1 MGVEIITAK
10 GLSNKQFVEKYA
22 KPGCI
27 GLVGADNPID
37 NSIKKAQKFITADG
51 KNSLWSHAFIFS
63 GIRADG
69 EWWIIESDLEFHF
82 KQTRLGVQENR
93 AEKYYDIKAVPN
105 FAILDFDLDAKS
117 QNKVIAEGLN
127 LIVAK
132 TQYSIREVF
141 GALFNFKA
149 KGGRAI
155 ENKLAQENSFFC
167 SAMVQ
172 HCYSK
177 LKIELADKISLKNL
191 APEDIA
197 TTKKS
202 HTQYRIVGKEK

>member
-1 MGVEIITAK
+1 MSVELINIK
-10 GLSNKQFVEKYA
+10 GINNKQFVEKYA

-37 NSIKKAQKFITADG
+37 NAIKKAQKLITADG

-63 GIRADG
+63 GLRADR
-69 EWWIIESDLEFHF
+69 EWWIIESDWDFNF
-82 KQTRLGVQENR
+82 KKSRLGVQENR
-93 AEKYYDIKAVPN
+93 AEKYYDIKEVPN
-105 FAILDFDLDAKS
+105 FAIMDFNLDEKS
-117 QNKVIAEGLN
+117 QNKIIAEGLN
-127 LIVAK
+127 LVVAK
-132 TQYSIREVF
+132 AEYSIREVF

-149 KGGRAI
+149 KGGRSI

-172 HCYSK
+172 HCYNK
-177 LKIELADKISLKNL
+177 VKIELANKVSLKNL

-197 TTKKS
+197 VTKVPHK
-202 HTQYRIVGKEK
+202 QFRIVRN

>member
-1 MGVEIITAK
+1 MAIEIITVK
-10 GLSNKQFVEKYA
+10 GLTNKQFVEKYA

-37 NSIKKAQKFITADG
+37 NSIKKAQKLITADG

-63 GIRADG
+63 GVRADG
-69 EWWIIESDLEFHF
+69 HWWIIESDLEFHF

-93 AEKYYDIKAVPN
+93 AEKYFDVKAVPN
-105 FAILDFDLDAKS
+105 FAILDFGLDEKS

-132 TQYSIREVF
+132 AQYSIREVF

-149 KGGRAI
+149 KGGRTL

-172 HCYSK
+172 QCYNK
-177 LKIELADKISLKNL
+177 IKIELADKVSLKNL

-197 TTKKS
+197 TTKRA
-202 HTQYRIVGKEK
+202 HTQYRIVRREK

>member
-1 MGVEIITAK
+1 MAIEIITAK

-51 KNSLWSHAFIFS
+51 KSSLWSHAFIFS

-93 AEKYYDIKAVPN
+93 AAKYYDIKAVPN
-105 FAILDFDLDAKS
+105 FAILDFDLDEKS

-149 KGGRAI
+149 KGGRAL

-177 LKIELADKISLKNL
+177 IKIELADKISLKNL

-197 TTKKS
+197 TTKRS
-202 HTQYRIVGKEK
+202 HIQYRMVRREK